1 MTRADASTP
10 LGSPSGLTSQRAGV
24 RTPSYLPNDSTHQ
37 LSQQVDRTTGAAQGH
52 NAPASRP
59 RARALRVEI
68 VVAFDD
74 VGPQPI
80 ILQAYELRVDE
91 GVEPGHEVT
100 ALSEGSRLTV
110 CRR

>member
-1 MTRADASTP
+1 M
-10 LGSPSGLTSQRAGV
+10 AGV
-24 RTPSYLPNDSTHQ
+24 EITGTFGQVTTH
-37 LSQQVDRTTGAAQGH
+37 
-52 NAPASRP
+52 PP
-59 RARALRVEI
+59 RGPEPERYEVEI

-80 ILQAYELRVDE
+80 ILQAYELRVDQ